1 VTLLDLDSRRWRDFV
16 ESQSSARI
24 FHHPEWA
31 RLLAD
36 CYGYPARAVA
46 LIERGGAVTAGMPVL
61 DVSGRIGSR
70 RWVSLPFTDSCPVV
84 ADDSSQEVIDAL
96 LDLSKAAKLDVLELR
111 GPLPTHAA
119 VQSHAAFVRH
129 ELALAR
135 ESHVIWDGF
144 RKNHRRSVRDAE
156 KAGVRIVRGSSAA
169 DLEIFYRL
177 HLRTRRRLGVPI
189 QPRRFF
195 ALLFERIIQRGLG
208 FVLIAYAGSVPVA
221 AAIFTA
227 WNGTVT
233 YKYGARD
240 ERFPKLDA
248 SHLIFWTAIQRACDE
263 GHRTFDFGRSD
274 VEQISLRAFK
284 SGWGAR
290 EEPLAYSWIARSPIR
305 PSTNRLEKVM
315 GVVIRNSTPWLCRA
329 IGEALYKYAA

>member
-1 VTLLDLDSRRWRDFV
+1 VTLLDLDSPRWRDFV
-16 ESQSSARI
+16 ASQPSARI

-36 CYGYPARAVA
+36 CYGYPARAIA
-46 LIERGGAVTAGMPVL
+46 LTMRGAAVTAGLPVI
-61 DVSGRIGSR
+61 DVSGRIGGR
-70 RWVSLPFTDSCPVV
+70 RWVSLPFTDSCPLI
-84 ADDSSQEVIDAL
+84 ADDSSDDLVAALRDVARDAR
-96 LDLSKAAKLDVLELR
+96 LDVLELR

-119 VQSHAAFVRH
+119 VQSHTAFVRH
-129 ELALAR
+129 ELPLSL
-135 ESHVIWDGF
+135 ESRVMWEGF

-169 DLEIFYRL
+169 DLDIFYRL

-195 ALLFERIIQRGLG
+195 ALLLERIIQRGLG
-208 FVLIAYAGSVPVA
+208 FMLIAYAESVPVA

-248 SHLIFWTAIQRACDE
+248 SHLIFWTAIQCASDE

-274 VEQISLRAFK
+274 LQQTNLRAFK
-284 SGWGAR
+284 SGWGAH
-290 EEPLAYSWIARSPIR
+290 EEQLAYSWIARSPIR

-315 GVVIRNSTPWLCRA
+315 GVVIRNSTPWVCRA

>member
-1 VTLLDLDSRRWRDFV
+1 VTLLDLDSPRWRDFV
-16 ESQSSARI
+16 ESQPSARI

-46 LIERGGAVTAGMPVL
+46 LTMRGGAVTAGLPVI
-61 DVSGRIGSR
+61 DVSGRIGGR
-70 RWVSLPFTDSCPVV
+70 RWVSLPFTDSCPLVADESSSDVV
-84 ADDSSQEVIDAL
+84 AAL
-96 LDLSKAAKLDVLELR
+96 LDISHAAKLDVLELR
-111 GPLPTHAA
+111 GPLPAHAA
-119 VQSHAAFVRH
+119 VQSSAAFVVH
-129 ELALAR
+129 DLALTDDPRAT
-135 ESHVIWDGF
+135 WAGF

-156 KAGVRIVRGSSAA
+156 KAGVRIVQGSSAA
-169 DLEIFYRL
+169 DLDIFYRL

-195 ALLFERIIQRGLG
+195 RLLFERIIQPGLG
-208 FVLIAYAGSVPVA
+208 FVLIAYADSVPVA

-248 SHLIFWTAIQRACDE
+248 SHLIFWTAIQRACEE

-274 VEQISLRAFK
+274 LQQTSLRAFK
-284 SGWGAR
+284 SGWGAH
-290 EEPLAYSWIARSPIR
+290 EEQLAYSWIARSPIR

-315 GVVIRNSTPWLCRA
+315 GVLIRNSTPWLCRA
-329 IGEALYKYAA
+329 LGEALYKYAA

>member
-1 VTLLDLDSRRWRDFV
+1 VTLLDLYSPRWRDFV
-16 ESQSSARI
+16 ESQSSARV

-31 RLLAD
+31 GLLAD

-84 ADDSSQEVIDAL
+84 ADDSSEEVVDAL

-119 VQSHAAFVRH
+119 LQSNAAFVTH
-129 ELALAR
+129 ELPLTGDPRAVW
-135 ESHVIWDGF
+135 EGF

-156 KAGVRIVRGSSAA
+156 KAGVRIVRGSSAS
-169 DLEIFYRL
+169 DLDIFYRL

-189 QPRRFF
+189 QPHRFF
-195 ALLFERIIQRGLG
+195 ALLLERIIQRGLG
-208 FVLIAYAGSVPVA
+208 FMLIAYAGSVPVA

-240 ERFPKLDA
+240 ERVPKLDA
-248 SHLIFWTAIQRACDE
+248 SHLIFWTAIQRGHEE
-263 GHRTFDFGRSD
+263 GYHTFDFGRSN
-274 VEQISLRAFK
+274 VEQTSLRAFK

-290 EEPLAYSWIARSPIR
+290 EQPLAYSWIARSPIR
-305 PSTNRLEKVM
+305 PSSGRLERAV
-315 GVVIRNSTPWLCRA
+315 GVVIRNSSPWLCRA
-329 IGEALYKYAA
+329 IGEALYRYAA

>member
-1 VTLLDLDSRRWRDFV
+1 MTLLDLDSPRWRDFV
-16 ESQSSARI
+16 ESQPSARI

-46 LIERGGAVTAGMPVL
+46 LSMRGGAVTAGMPVI

-84 ADDSSQEVIDAL
+84 ADGSSDDLVGAL
-96 LDLSKAAKLDVLELR
+96 LDLSTAAKLDVLELR
-111 GPLPTHAA
+111 GPLPDHAA
-119 VQSHAAFVRH
+119 VQSNAAFVMH
-129 ELALAR
+129 ELALAGDSR
-135 ESHVIWDGF
+135 AVWDGF

-156 KAGVRIVRGSSAA
+156 KAGVRIVRGSSTE
-169 DLEIFYRL
+169 DLDIFYRL

-195 ALLFERIIQRGLG
+195 ALLFERIIQPGLG
-208 FVLIAYAGSVPVA
+208 FVLIAYAETAPVA
-221 AAIFTA
+221 AAIFTT

-240 ERFPKLDA
+240 ERHPRLDA
-248 SHLIFWTAIQRACDE
+248 SHLIFWTAIQGASDE
-263 GHRTFDFGRSD
+263 GHHTFDFGRSD
-274 VEQISLRAFK
+274 LEQTSLRSFK
-284 SGWGAR
+284 NGWGAR
-290 EEPLAYSWIARSPIR
+290 EEPLGYSWIARSPIR
-305 PSTNRLEKVM
+305 PSSGRLERAV
-315 GVVIRNSTPWLCRA
+315 GVVIRNSSPWLCRA
-329 IGEALYKYAA
+329 IGEALYRYAA